1 MGGRGWDYF
10 VVIKY
15 SYYLRSSIM
24 VLAIR
29 VGLVGNVYYKLQGS
43 HFSKSKKTKHK
54 KVLLIRQERTS
65 EKGENR
71 ITKCSIKTTKDGV
84 EAGRGRRKERKRK
97 KRVKGKHFGLD
108 V

>member
-1 MGGRGWDYF
+1 
-10 VVIKY
+10 
-15 SYYLRSSIM
+15 M
-24 VLAIR
+24 VLASR

-71 ITKCSIKTTKDGV
+71 ITKCSIKTTKDGKII
-84 EAGRGRRKERKRK
+84 EDRNRK
-97 KRVKGKHFGLD
+97 KEQLQQRENNNKYGRY
-108 V
+108 

>member
-24 VLAIR
+24 VLASR

-65 EKGENR
+65 EKGE
-71 ITKCSIKTTKDGV
+71 KTQTLTED
-84 EAGRGRRKERKRK
+84 
-97 KRVKGKHFGLD
+97 
-108 V
+108 